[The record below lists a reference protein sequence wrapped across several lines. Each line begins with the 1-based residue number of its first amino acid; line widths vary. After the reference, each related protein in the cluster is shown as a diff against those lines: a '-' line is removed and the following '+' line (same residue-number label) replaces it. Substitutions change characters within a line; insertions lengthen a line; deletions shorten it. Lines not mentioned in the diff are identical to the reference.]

1 MGFLM
6 LGRSNTEFELKIKL
20 ESFYMGHAGFWKRLV
35 AAIIDGFAV
44 MFLAIVFGFFL
55 GLCVL
60 LVGLDSESK
69 GVELISEIFGALL
82 MPLYFILM
90 EASSTQ
96 STLGKLAMG
105 IFVCDANGNRLTIGR
120 AALRYFSKILSALIL
135 GIGFLMAA
143 FTENKQALHD
153 KIANCYVM
161 SK

>member
-6 LGRSNTEFELKIKL
+6 LGGSNTEFEFKIKL

-69 GVELISEIFGALL
+69 GVELISEIFGTLL

>member
-1 MGFLM
+1 M
-6 LGRSNTEFELKIKL
+6 E
-20 ESFYMGHAGFWKRLV
+20 HAGFWKRLV
-35 AAIIDGFAV
+35 ATIIDGFAV
-44 MFLAIVFGFFL
+44 MFLALVLGLFL
-55 GLCVL
+55 GLCVF
-60 LVGLDSESK
+60 LVGLDLESK
-69 GVELISEIFGALL
+69 GVGLILEIFGTLL
-82 MPLYFILM
+82 GPLYFILM

>member
-1 MGFLM
+1 M
-6 LGRSNTEFELKIKL
+6 E
-20 ESFYMGHAGFWKRLV
+20 HAGFWKRLV
-35 AAIIDGFAV
+35 ATIIDGFAV
-44 MFLAIVFGFFL
+44 MFLALVLGLFL
-55 GLCVL
+55 GLCVF
-60 LVGLDSESK
+60 LVGLDLESK
-69 GVELISEIFGALL
+69 GVGLILDIFGTLL
-82 MPLYFILM
+82 GPLYFILM

-153 KIANCYVM
+153 KITNCYVM

>member
-6 LGRSNTEFELKIKL
+6 LGGSNTEFELKIKL

-69 GVELISEIFGALL
+69 GVELISEIFGTLL

-120 AALRYFSKILSALIL
+120 AALRYFSKILSTLIL

>member
-1 MGFLM
+1 MCFLM
-6 LGRSNTEFELKIKL
+6 LGRSNTGFELKIKL
-20 ESFYMGHAGFWKRLV
+20 ESFHMGHAGFWKRLV

-44 MFLAIVFGFFL
+44 MFLAIVL

-69 GVELISEIFGALL
+69 GVELILEIFGALL

-105 IFVCDANGNRLTIGR
+105 IFVCDGNGNRLTIGR

>member
-1 MGFLM
+1 M
-6 LGRSNTEFELKIKL
+6 E
-20 ESFYMGHAGFWKRLV
+20 HAGFWKRLV
-35 AAIIDGFAV
+35 ATIIDGFAV
-44 MFLAIVFGFFL
+44 MFLALVLGLFL
-55 GLCVL
+55 GLCVF
-60 LVGLDSESK
+60 LVGLDLESK
-69 GVELISEIFGALL
+69 GVGLILDIFGTLL
-82 MPLYFILM
+82 GPLYFILM

-153 KIANCYVM
+153 KIAKCYVM

>member
-1 MGFLM
+1 
-6 LGRSNTEFELKIKL
+6 
-20 ESFYMGHAGFWKRLV
+20 MGHAGFWKRLV
-35 AAIIDGFAV
+35 ATIIDGFAV
-44 MFLAIVFGFFL
+44 MFLAIVLGLFL
-55 GLCVL
+55 GLCVF
-60 LVGLDSESK
+60 LVGLDLESK
-69 GVELISEIFGALL
+69 GVGLILDIFGTLL
-82 MPLYFILM
+82 GPLYFILM

-153 KIANCYVM
+153 KIAKCYVM

>member
-1 MGFLM
+1 M
-6 LGRSNTEFELKIKL
+6 LGGSNTEFEFKIKL

-44 MFLAIVFGFFL
+44 MFLAIVFGLFL

-69 GVELISEIFGALL
+69 GVELISEIFGTLL

-120 AALRYFSKILSALIL
+120 AAGRGY
-135 GIGFLMAA
+135 
-143 FTENKQALHD
+143 EN
-153 KIANCYVM
+153 
-161 SK
+161 